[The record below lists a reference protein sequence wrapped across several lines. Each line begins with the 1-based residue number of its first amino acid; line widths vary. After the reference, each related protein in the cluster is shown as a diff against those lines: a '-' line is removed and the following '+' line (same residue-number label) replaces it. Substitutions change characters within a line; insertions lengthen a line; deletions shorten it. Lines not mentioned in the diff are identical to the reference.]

1 MSQTG
6 RIDRGRGHSYR
17 LDGDPIDGVTTIIGD
32 GVPKPALTNWAAKE
46 AATFAVDH
54 LEMLGELD
62 RDAAVDLVKGAPW
75 RDRDKA
81 ARRGSEVHAL
91 AERIS
96 RGEEV
101 EVPDELIGHV
111 DACCAFMADWQ
122 PEFHVLE
129 RPCFS
134 RKHRYGGTFDW
145 IAAIPRIGL
154 CLGDWKTNRSGPFG
168 EVGLQMAAYRHAD
181 FYLADD
187 GSEVAM
193 PSLDECVVVW
203 LTHEGYELL
212 PVQADAA
219 VFRTFLYV
227 QQVAHF
233 QKVTSRE
240 VIGSALDRPK
250 VEVAS

>member
-1 MSQTG
+1 MSKTG

-54 LEMLGELD
+54 LDMLAELD

-111 DACCAFMADWQ
+111 DSYIRFLSEWE
-122 PEFHVLE
+122 PTFEILE
-129 RPCFS
+129 RPCFN
-134 RKHRYGGTFDW
+134 RRHRYGGTFDF
-145 IAAIPRIGL
+145 IAQIPALGRV
-154 CLGDWKTNRSGPFG
+154 LGDTKTSRSGPFG
-168 EVGLQMAAYRHAD
+168 EVALQLAAYRHAE
-181 FYLADD
+181 FYLD
-187 GSEVAM
+187 GSGAEVAV
-193 PSLDECVVVW
+193 PDVDECVALWV
-203 LTHEGYELL
+203 THEGYELL
-212 PVQADAA
+212 PVQADES

-233 QKVTSRE
+233 QKTSRE